1 MSMELKGKI
10 KGCVS
15 ENEMFLQW
23 GELHKGE
30 GSYRAILNS
39 GTLSRF
45 SMFDELVVF
54 KNCHFWHSD
63 QTPTLRE
70 FRPYVGVLPSRGG
83 LEVERWSDSRT
94 DSASVGSNPV

>member
-45 SMFDELVVF
+45 SMFDGLVVF

-63 QTPTLRE
+63 QTPKLRE
-70 FRPYVGVLPSRGG
+70 FRPFCAFHKLGYCNFLAAPKNLV
-83 LEVERWSDSRT
+83 
-94 DSASVGSNPV
+94 